1 MCAIEGGE
9 MRKKKKSGR
18 EKGRL
23 SDPSLLKQYCLKRIP
38 KSFYIPS
45 TRNVSISIV
54 CVGKAK
60 RRTKVFCRKKEISL
74 VKVSFTLSF
83 FEKERTCA
91 KKEKKKKSMLKKSFR
106 R

>member
-9 MRKKKKSGR
+9 MQKKKRKI
-18 EKGRL
+18 KGRL

-54 CVGKAK
+54 CGGKAK
-60 RRTKVFCRKKEISL
+60 KEEKVFCRKEERN
-74 VKVSFTLSF
+74 F
-83 FEKERTCA
+83 FSKGFFHTFF
-91 KKEKKKKSMLKKSFR
+91 L
-106 R
+106 